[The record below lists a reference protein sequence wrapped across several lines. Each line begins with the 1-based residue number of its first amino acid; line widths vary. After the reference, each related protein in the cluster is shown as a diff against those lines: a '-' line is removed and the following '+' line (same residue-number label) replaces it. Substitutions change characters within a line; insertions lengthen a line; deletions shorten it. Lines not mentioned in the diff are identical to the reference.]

1 MQIPDKSLAQKAALS
16 KRRKDAISDLFKL
29 SPNFS
34 CQGKV
39 GQFVDNYI
47 LCEVI
52 AKRIQ
57 HYYKVD
63 TNKGSPS
70 LHITTLKSSLEH
82 FDAKYDEAK
91 IYNVF
96 MGGTKKK
103 GIKKSARQLRNGY
116 LHELNENDKS
126 EIEKRH
132 VDLMQDLNYF
142 LQLAKELFNNVSG

>member
-1 MQIPDKSLAQKAALS
+1 MQTPDKSLAQKAALA
-16 KRRKDAISDLFKL
+16 KQRKDAVSDLFKL

-63 TNKGSPS
+63 TNKGSTS

-82 FDAKYDEAK
+82 FNVMHDELK
-91 IYNVF
+91 ITNVF
-96 MGGTKKK
+96 KSGE
-103 GIKKSARQLRNGY
+103 GIKGSQTARQLRNGY
-116 LHELNENDKS
+116 IHSLNQSDKS

-132 VDLMQDLNYF
+132 FELMEDINYF
-142 LQLAKELFNNVSG
+142 LQLAKGLFNHVSG